1 MLSSSVIR
9 QHILGLTTASYIR
22 RVGIVERGDC
32 NGGQDALL
40 VERFRKRVD
49 TRELFRKG
57 RMGERISLLVIVIRC
72 LVFRFAILSCSLF
85 PCPLNVWLL
94 FLHSIFISWEDFF
107 FFGKEASGENGEQG
121 SLWTC
126 KRMGG
131 YSDSLGWYD
140 EWVHLCT
147 IGSVSDR

>member
-1 MLSSSVIR
+1 MRVIQKGEDGRADFFTCNCYTVSGVSVCYTVLLSFSMSPERLAFIFA
-9 QHILGLTTASYIR
+9 QHLYILG
-22 RVGIVERGDC
+22 G
-32 NGGQDALL
+32 
-40 VERFRKRVD
+40 
-49 TRELFRKG
+49 
-57 RMGERISLLVIVIRC
+57 
-72 LVFRFAILSCSLF
+72 
-85 PCPLNVWLL
+85 
-94 FLHSIFISWEDFF
+94 F

-126 KRMGG
+126 RRMGG